1 MTSQHTWLFSESLVG
16 NIIWKI
22 WTTKEKNLNPW
33 CIFCSLDKDQPN
45 SSNILFTHVTPHQIR
60 FECLTLCISKL
71 FFLPTGLPT
80 SPNASEL
87 NSSLWQLDIEEILDC
102 EGSDGNYANY
112 KQKTPFSSLLIAIHL
127 MNSRLIK
134 RLIVQSFENNE
145 ITKAKV
151 QDRETLYGI
160 GQVESVPGSQL
171 RE

>member
-1 MTSQHTWLFSESLVG
+1 M
-16 NIIWKI
+16 
-22 WTTKEKNLNPW
+22 
-33 CIFCSLDKDQPN
+33 
-45 SSNILFTHVTPHQIR
+45 
-60 FECLTLCISKL
+60 
-71 FFLPTGLPT
+71 PTGLPT